1 MGINPLKGGDVF
13 VTSGSGGLYPPGIPV
28 AVVTE
33 VLVDGDKFAIV
44 AERISPETILAAE
57 HVPDWLK

>member
-1 MGINPLKGGDVF
+1 VP
-13 VTSGSGGLYPPGIPV
+13 
-28 AVVTE
+28 E
-33 VLVDGDKFAIV
+33 VLVDGDRFAVV